1 MAGIL
6 SVVERAY
13 HGTIEEQDDT
23 ILWVSHMLKNAG
35 ADLSVLLRSNAVNYA
50 VKGQDAS
57 GLSIGGVELSVPPR
71 LDDDVIALANAGAPV
86 YVVAE
91 DLADRGIS
99 AGDLCEGVQTVARA
113 DLARLFDDH
122 DAIWHW

>member
-1 MAGIL
+1 MPGIL

-23 ILWVSHMLKNAG
+23 ILWLSHMIKNAG

-57 GLSIGGVELSVPPR
+57 GLTIGGVDLCVPPT
-71 LDDDVIALANAGAPV
+71 LDNDVVALSTAGVTV
-86 YVVAE
+86 YVVEE
-91 DLADRGIS
+91 DLSDRGI
-99 AGDLCEGVQTVARA
+99 GNDELCDGLTKVTRSGVAK
-113 DLARLFDDH
+113 LFDDH
-122 DAIWHW
+122 DAVWHW

>member
-50 VKGQDAS
+50 VKGQDAG
-57 GLSIGGVELSVPPR
+57 GLTIGGVELSVPPR

-99 AGDLCEGVQTVARA
+99 ADDLCEGVQTVARA

>member
-57 GLSIGGVELSVPPR
+57 GLNIGGVELSVPPR

-99 AGDLCEGVQTVARA
+99 ADDLCDGVQTVARA
-113 DLARLFDDH
+113 DLAKLFDDH

>member
-1 MAGIL
+1 MPGIL

-57 GLSIGGVELSVPPR
+57 GLTIGGVELSVPPR
-71 LDDDVIALANAGAPV
+71 LDDDVIALAKSGAPV

-99 AGDLCEGVQTVARA
+99 TDDLCEGVQTVSRS
-113 DLARLFDDH
+113 DLAKLFDEH